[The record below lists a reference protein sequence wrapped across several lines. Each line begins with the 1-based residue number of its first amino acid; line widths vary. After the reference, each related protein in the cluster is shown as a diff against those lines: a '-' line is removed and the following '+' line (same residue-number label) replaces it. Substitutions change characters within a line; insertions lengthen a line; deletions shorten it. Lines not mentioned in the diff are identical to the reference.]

1 MEKEDKQNVSESSDT
16 LQNNIQNGA
25 PLVFLRESSFFAER
39 KPYYTEFFKHEEM
52 FHGISRSVDPSH
64 ITGLQRVNGLWR
76 IYIDNLQDKAT
87 LITEGVSIRGRALP
101 ILQTNPF
108 RSDNEDTT
116 RIRVQ
121 NIPKSVDDG
130 MITRDFVLKGLDVIS
145 CTREKL
151 RINGKL
157 TNCDTGDRLV
167 MVQTISLKEPLG
179 RFINIGKF
187 KAKVIHRNQNKSNN
201 RPQKCLKC
209 LETGHVIAT
218 CENEWRC
225 TQCKLSGHKKA
236 DCPIVTIE
244 AAESSA
250 SSLPLDAQDDGD
262 KQAHI
267 APRGSDNE
275 TRDSTESRL
284 PPRSKAP
291 KPRKSTTKPDEKRQN
306 SATGVPKGQ
315 VSMDKFMKHGDLTP
329 SKQRSSSVPRS
340 PPTPAEILHD
350 TAKKSRQQDE
360 SDTD

>member
-1 MEKEDKQNVSESSDT
+1 MESTDKQNVSEDNDT
-16 LQNNIQNGA
+16 QQNNIQNGA
-25 PLVFLRESSFFAER
+25 PLVFLRESSFFGER
-39 KPYYTEFFKHEEM
+39 KPHYTEFFKHEEM
-52 FHGISRSVDPSH
+52 FLEISRVVDPSH

-76 IYIDNLQDKAT
+76 IYLDNLQDKAT

-108 RSDNEDTT
+108 RSDSEDTT

-121 NIPKSVDDG
+121 NIPLSVDDG

-167 MVQTISLKEPLG
+167 MVQTLSLKEPLG

-187 KAKVIHRNQNKSNN
+187 KAKVIHRNQGKNQN

-225 TQCKLSGHKKA
+225 MQCKLSGHKKA
-236 DCPIVTIE
+236 DCPLVTLE
-244 AAESSA
+244 ESESSA
-250 SSLPLDAQDDGD
+250 NLTPLNAQDDGD
-262 KQAHI
+262 KPPDIH
-267 APRGSDNE
+267 PRGSVNE

-284 PPRSKAP
+284 PLQPNARKPPKA
-291 KPRKSTTKPDEKRQN
+291 TTKC
-306 SATGVPKGQ
+306 VVQ
-315 VSMDKFMKHGDLTP
+315 VRIDKFMKHGD
-329 SKQRSSSVPRS
+329 
-340 PPTPAEILHD
+340 
-350 TAKKSRQQDE
+350 
-360 SDTD
+360 